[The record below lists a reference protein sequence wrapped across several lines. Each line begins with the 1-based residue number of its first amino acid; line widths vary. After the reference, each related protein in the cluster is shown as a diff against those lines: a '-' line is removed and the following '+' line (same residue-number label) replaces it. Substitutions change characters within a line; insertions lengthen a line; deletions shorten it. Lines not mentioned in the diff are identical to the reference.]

1 MTIKINSDIDNP
13 QLYRLYPPII
23 ILGFD
28 TSALGI
34 VNATKV
40 LNPKAVIMTAFV
52 TTSNT
57 IITMKTDI
65 GASVH

>member
-1 MTIKINSDIDNP
+1 MPTI
-13 QLYRLYPPII
+13 YPPII

-28 TSALGI
+28 TSTLGI
-34 VNATKV
+34 VNAIKV
-40 LNPKAVIMTAFV
+40 LNPKAAIMTAFV